1 MQNITPVVKRRQL
14 RLWAAQ
20 NPCFWNRLVG
30 MCPSE
35 RRRADRIFSCSFPWV
50 AASWGLEYWEGQD
63 PDIIRSLDGIWYHY
77 NGDILDYFSVLI
89 CSRHYFN
96 PFAAFG
102 SSFPAFYP
110 TYLCRG
116 ETSVKI
122 VDLHTKVRLRSAT
135 LFPRVWQFEEHP
147 KNHYTYIHIY
157 IYTYI
162 HIYIYTSIHK
172 YIYIHIYI
180 YTYIQKYIY
189 IYTYTYIYI
198 RSYIAYCIA

>member
-1 MQNITPVVKRRQL
+1 
-14 RLWAAQ
+14 
-20 NPCFWNRLVG
+20 
-30 MCPSE
+30 
-35 RRRADRIFSCSFPWV
+35 
-50 AASWGLEYWEGQD
+50 
-63 PDIIRSLDGIWYHY
+63 
-77 NGDILDYFSVLI
+77 VLI

-162 HIYIYTSIHK
+162 HIYIFTSIHLYIYTSIHL
-172 YIYIHIYI
+172 YINTYIHIYI
-180 YTYIQKYIY
+180 YTYIHIYRNTYIY
-189 IYTYTYIYI
+189 IYIYILSLLYIYI

>member
-1 MQNITPVVKRRQL
+1 M
-14 RLWAAQ
+14 
-20 NPCFWNRLVG
+20 
-30 MCPSE
+30 
-35 RRRADRIFSCSFPWV
+35 
-50 AASWGLEYWEGQD
+50 
-63 PDIIRSLDGIWYHY
+63 
-77 NGDILDYFSVLI
+77 LI

-162 HIYIYTSIHK
+162 HTYIYTYIHIYIFTYIHLYIYTSIHL
-172 YIYIHIYI
+172 YINTYIHIYI

-198 RSYIAYCIA
+198 LSLLYIYISVPTLHIALHDKNRVWPLCALNLTTDSTLGSRT